1 MLTFPLLGFETFYD
15 TMYMYIF
22 KKCFLTVLS
31 GYDSYGHVTMV
42 IISLPRRLSVYP
54 LLIFSLE
61 KRKAIFRHNISLI
74 EKGCHQ
80 RKEMIIKKKKTPIK
94 NVCICITLTH

>member
-1 MLTFPLLGFETFYD
+1 MLTCPLLGFETFYD

-42 IISLPRRLSVYP
+42 IISLPRRLSVCP

-61 KRKAIFRHNISLI
+61 KRKAIFRYNISLI

-80 RKEMIIKKKKTPIK
+80 RKEMIIKKEKHPSKMC
-94 NVCICITLTH
+94 VYV